1 MSSFFLK
8 ANSKSKMLRNSY
20 MIFFLKRWKV
30 NRKIKGKKT
39 RLRGCSQSLLK
50 TAVINRK
57 GNQSSK
63 FAVTKFANFH
73 FENIITTRK
82 TTYKT
87 YHYMVSINEC
97 WTNSIKKKPKL
108 DMSLRGRTISLRII
122 LYWLILSQS

>member
-1 MSSFFLK
+1 
-8 ANSKSKMLRNSY
+8 

-63 FAVTKFANFH
+63 FAVTKLK
-73 FENIITTRK
+73 EYTL
-82 TTYKT
+82 
-87 YHYMVSINEC
+87 
-97 WTNSIKKKPKL
+97 NSL
-108 DMSLRGRTISLRII
+108 SMDMDKS
-122 LYWLILSQS
+122 YEPA